1 MQDIRLVGNDG
12 EYLNLETQSGDKF
25 RLVLDESLRAAVKRD
40 SSQRLDAINI
50 SPREIQDAV
59 RAGASAQDVASQHSV
74 PLDYVEKFA
83 LTVIDEIGHIIASA
97 QAVRVAIAADRYS
110 EATQLEFGE
119 VVAERIA
126 NASGK
131 NAVWSAIKFEGLPWH
146 VTVTYDLG
154 ETQVAAVW
162 SFDQRKLVLSPENEA
177 AIKLSAGDHA
187 SSIPAPKLRTVD
199 TDDVQTQVISL
210 PKPAEAPAEP
220 TIAVVP
226 EVSRISAIEEL
237 TRASVATNKYSEGFA
252 EEPSAIEPVQQLTE
266 TADLL
271 EALRRKRAEAN
282 KSEPATIVE
291 EPVVTQVVEPV
302 AVEPA
307 PAEPA
312 PAEPAE
318 VAPAPISTAKKG
330 RPSMPSWDEIVF
342 GTKTED

>member
-12 EYLNLETQSGDKF
+12 EYLNLETQGGDKF

-40 SSQRLDAINI
+40 TSHRLDAISI

-59 RAGASAQDVASQHSV
+59 RSGTSAEEVAVQHSV

-119 VVAERIA
+119 VVTERVS
-126 NASGK
+126 NAGGK
-131 NAVWSAIKFEGLPWH
+131 NTVWSAIKFEGLPWH
-146 VTVTYDLG
+146 VTVKYELG
-154 ETQVAAVW
+154 EGQVAAVW

-177 AIKLSAGDHA
+177 AVKLTAGDHA

-199 TDDVQTQVISL
+199 ATEAQTQVISL
-210 PKPAEAPAEP
+210 PKPVEAIAAEP
-220 TIAVVP
+220 AIAAVP
-226 EVSRISAIEEL
+226 DIKPLSAIEEL
-237 TRASVATNKYSEGFA
+237 TRASVTTHEDLENVVSGEFSTEPA
-252 EEPSAIEPVQQLTE
+252 EALTD

-271 EALRRKRAEAN
+271 EALRKKRAEAN
-282 KSEPATIVE
+282 KKATENIEPAEVE
-291 EPVVTQVVEPV
+291 V
-302 AVEPA
+302 APA
-307 PAEPA
+307 PTE
-312 PAEPAE
+312 AE

-342 GTKTED
+342 GTKTDD